1 MPDGL
6 DWLYRPALRGMY
18 KIESLKDGSL
28 DLEDVAEANEALDIE
43 AENQARIEEAH
54 RDKP

>member
-1 MPDGL
+1 
-6 DWLYRPALRGMY
+6 MY

-28 DLEDVAEANEALDIE
+28 DLDDVAEANEALDIE
-43 AENQARIEEAH
+43 AENQARIEEAY

>member
-18 KIESLKDGSL
+18 QVTHLKDGSL

-54 RDKP
+54 RDKS